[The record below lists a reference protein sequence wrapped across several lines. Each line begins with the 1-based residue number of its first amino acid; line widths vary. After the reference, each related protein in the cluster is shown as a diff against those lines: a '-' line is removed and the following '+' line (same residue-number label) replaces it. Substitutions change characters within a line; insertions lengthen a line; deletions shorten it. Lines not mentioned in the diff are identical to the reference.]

1 MKSISAQQLH
11 TGKRLTVPLSV
22 LAAASVFLLVA
33 CGGGSDSPAPTPTP
47 TPSPTPAPLAGTL
60 SDVSVSGLDYTTSSG
75 LSGTLA
81 AGSGFEYRQGD
92 TIKFSVGK
100 MKLTEVTAAKK
111 IALLSQAAADG
122 SAFSDKTLYPV
133 SVVQLL
139 QSADADSSQ
148 DMKIELNQPF
158 VTWAN
163 SQAAAVDESAQAAV
177 WAEKAGKALPADR
190 QSSWQQAVLAQ
201 AGKDATRKLPIVAS
215 GNHHTYVMDAQGVV
229 YSFGEDYYKWKT
241 REKKE
246 YIGGKLGRA
255 ADTLYDSQATQNSA
269 DSKIRERQYRYN
281 PVPAKVDGLD
291 GLSVQSLVSGQND
304 GAAITSAGDL
314 YMWGPNSHGQLG
326 TGDTIERRRAT
337 LTAVDGKKVRQVAI
351 GGAHTHA
358 VTTDGDLYS
367 WGNYRAPLGL
377 GTAVKNAK
385 TNITTPTK
393 VELGTEKAIRVSTD
407 ANRNT
412 LVLTASGKVF
422 AIGGNRYGQL
432 ANGKADSKEFA
443 DTPLEITTKIGDT
456 PVTDV
461 FAAPNLSF
469 FVTRDGKVYAS
480 GQTSQG
486 HTGRLIQGASAEAD
500 GSISTDS
507 IDKTNLT
514 APTHLPAFSNVQ
526 QLVAGSRHVLV
537 LTKDQKVMAMGKNP
551 LISAVLGTGYPAGEW
566 KQRRNGKWYWNEKYY
581 AVPQEVTS
589 LSDKSIAGI
598 NSLTINSFAIGT
610 QGDVFGWGAVTNGRL
625 AIGERNCD
633 AVLVPKSSS
642 VASEPFD
649 TRRNYVCH
657 TPRKLDLSTTQSTLH
672 TGTAAETAGN
682 LPSLPA
688 LP

>member
-1 MKSISAQQLH
+1 MSNTRTKAHAQPFKF
-11 TGKRLTVPLSV
+11 TPLWGGV
-22 LAAASVFLLVA
+22 LAAATTFLVA
-33 CGGGSDSPAPTPTP
+33 CGGGSDGGVSDAKPVM
-47 TPSPTPAPLAGTL
+47 GEL
-60 SDVSVSGLDYTTSSG
+60 SDIAVSGLSYETTSG
-75 LSGTLA
+75 LSGKVTA
-81 AGSGFEYRQGD
+81 EKGFEFNPGD
-92 TIKFSVGK
+92 MVTFSVGK
-100 MKLTEVTAAKK
+100 MVLTKVAAAKNV
-111 IALLSQAAADG
+111 ALLGDAAAKG
-122 SAFSDKTLYPV
+122 SAFTNKTLYPAHV
-133 SVVQLL
+133 MQLL
-139 QSADADSSQ
+139 QSADADNSK
-148 DMKIELNQPF
+148 DLKVELPQTF
-158 VTWAN
+158 LTWAATQ
-163 SQAAAVDESAQAAV
+163 SGSVTDATQSTI

-201 AGKDATRKLPIVAS
+201 AGKDAAKKLPIAAS

-229 YSFGEDYYKWKT
+229 YSFGEDYYKWKSSA
-241 REKKE
+241 KKE

-255 ADTLYDSQATQNSA
+255 ADALYDSQANENSA

-291 GLSVQSLVSGQND
+291 GLTVQSLVSGQND
-304 GAAITSAGDL
+304 GAVVTSAGDL

-326 TGDTIERRRAT
+326 TGDTDERRKAT
-337 LTAVDGKKVRQVAI
+337 LIAVDGKKVRQVAI

-358 VTTDGDLYS
+358 ITTDGALYS
-367 WGNYRAPLGL
+367 WGYYKSPLGL
-377 GTAVKNAK
+377 GTAVKDAK

-393 VELGTEKAIRVSTD
+393 VDLGTEKAIRVSTD

-422 AIGGNRYGQL
+422 AIGANRHGQL
-432 ANGKADSKEFA
+432 ANGRADRTEFA
-443 DTPLEITTKIGDT
+443 DVPQEITARIGDT
-456 PVTDV
+456 PVVDV

-486 HTGRLIQGASAEAD
+486 HTGRLIQGASASAD

-507 IDKTNLT
+507 IDRTSLLT
-514 APTHLPAFSNVQ
+514 PTHLPVFSNVQ

-537 LTKDQKVMAMGKNP
+537 LTRDQKVMALGKNP
-551 LISAVLGTGYPAGEW
+551 LISAVLGLGYPKGEW
-566 KQRRNGKWYWNEKYY
+566 TQRSNGKWYWNEKYY

-598 NSLTINSFAIGT
+598 NSVTINAFAVGT

-633 AVLVPKSSS
+633 AVLVPKSL

-649 TRRNYVCH
+649 TKRNYLCH
-657 TPRKLDLSTTQSTLH
+657 TPRKLNLVASQSDLH
-672 TGTAAETAGN
+672 TGTKAETEA